1 VFAGAYPTTE
11 TQRTTETREKRVK
24 SLARKNC
31 EWQHGRGDSLSLSAN
46 PESLMDQRLIALA
59 AAHLA
64 SVLTMV
70 AYLLRD
76 ILWLRFLTI
85 LSCFAGMVFAYLV
98 PGGPLWTVIAWNTL
112 FAIINIAQI
121 LIIIK
126 DRTGI
131 HFTEEEKE
139 LHETL
144 FKKFAP
150 FEFMKLM
157 RIAEWRQVAPGEIV
171 TTEGQQLDEVMM
183 IYNGLLAVEVKGEK
197 KAELQD
203 GHFIGE
209 LSFIS
214 GGVAT
219 ATVRAI
225 EPTRYIAWP
234 KKEIDRLLA
243 RNPSMHI
250 AMQGMLTVDLSKKLT
265 RRAPSFTAKLPV
277 ILSRKMK

>member
-1 VFAGAYPTTE
+1 
-11 TQRTTETREKRVK
+11 
-24 SLARKNC
+24 
-31 EWQHGRGDSLSLSAN
+31 
-46 PESLMDQRLIALA
+46 MDQTKIIAVA
-59 AAHLA
+59 AQQLA
-64 SVLTMV
+64 SILTMV

-85 LSCFAGMVFAYLV
+85 LACFAGVIFGYMW
-98 PGGPLWTVIAWNTL
+98 PPSPIWTVIAWNTL
-112 FAIINIAQI
+112 FAIINIVQI
-121 LIIIK
+121 AIII
-126 DRTGI
+126 RERSGVN
-131 HFTEEEKE
+131 FTEEEKE

-144 FKKFAP
+144 FKNFAP

-209 LSFIS
+209 VSFVS
-214 GGVAT
+214 GGAAT

-234 KKEIDRLLA
+234 KKEIDRLLT

-277 ILSRKMK
+277 ILSRKKKG

>member
-1 VFAGAYPTTE
+1 MNRFLVAY
-11 TQRTTETREKRVK
+11 
-24 SLARKNC
+24 
-31 EWQHGRGDSLSLSAN
+31 
-46 PESLMDQRLIALA
+46 IATNV
-59 AAHLA
+59 A

-85 LSCFAGMVFAYLV
+85 LSCFAGIVFGYLV
-98 PGGPLWTVIAWNTL
+98 RGGPLWTYIAWNVL
-112 FAIINIAQI
+112 FALINIVQIAI
-121 LIIIK
+121 LIK
-126 DRTGI
+126 ERSGVR
-131 HFTEEEKE
+131 FTEEEKE

-157 RIAEWRQVAPGEIV
+157 RIAEWRQAAPGEIV

-209 LSFIS
+209 VSFVS
-214 GGVAT
+214 GGAAT

-225 EPTRYIAWP
+225 EPTRYIAWS
-234 KKEIDRLLA
+234 KKEIDRLLT

-250 AMQGMLTVDLSKKLT
+250 ALQGMLTVDLSKKLT

-277 ILSRKMK
+277 ILGRNRQP